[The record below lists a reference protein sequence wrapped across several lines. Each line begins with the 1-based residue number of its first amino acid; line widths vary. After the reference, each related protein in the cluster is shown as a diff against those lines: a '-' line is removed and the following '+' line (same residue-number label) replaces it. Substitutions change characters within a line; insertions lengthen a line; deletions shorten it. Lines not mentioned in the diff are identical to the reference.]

1 MKQIVPIVT
10 KKDLE
15 ITSPIKIIET
25 AKKGG
30 KKISLATKV
39 DDAFIQMLF
48 DNQENVGKFIDL
60 EIDPSTN
67 ILTLHFE
74 KKDIELEKELAHE
87 MR

>member
-1 MKQIVPIVT
+1 MKQIIPIVT

-25 AKKGG
+25 AKKG

-60 EIDPSTN
+60 EIDPTTN

-74 KKDIELEKELAHE
+74 KKNIELEKELAHE

>member
-1 MKQIVPIVT
+1 MKQIIPIVT
-10 KKDLE
+10 KNDLK
-15 ITSPIKIIET
+15 ITNPIKIIET

-48 DNQENVGKFIDL
+48 ENQENVGKFIDL

-74 KKDIELEKELAHE
+74 KKNIELEKELAHE

>member
-1 MKQIVPIVT
+1 MKQIIPIVT

-15 ITSPIKIIET
+15 ITSPIKIIES
-25 AKKGG
+25 AKKG

-74 KKDIELEKELAHE
+74 KKNIELEKELAHE

>member
-1 MKQIVPIVT
+1 MKQIIPIVT
-10 KKDLE
+10 KKDLG
-15 ITSPIKIIET
+15 ITNPIKIIEG

-74 KKDIELEKELAHE
+74 KKNIELEKELAHE

>member
-10 KKDLE
+10 KRDLE
-15 ITSPIKIIET
+15 ITNPIKIIES
-25 AKKGG
+25 ANKG

-48 DNQENVGKFIDL
+48 ENKENVGKFIDL

-74 KKDIELEKELAHE
+74 KKNIELEKELAHE

>member
-1 MKQIVPIVT
+1 MKQIIPIVT
-10 KKDLE
+10 KKDLG
-15 ITSPIKIIET
+15 ITNPIKIIES
-25 AKKGG
+25 AKKG

-48 DNQENVGKFIDL
+48 ENKENVGKFIDL

>member
-1 MKQIVPIVT
+1 MKEIVPIFT
-10 KKDLE
+10 KKDMGL
-15 ITSPIKIIET
+15 ISPIKIIET
-25 AKKGG
+25 TKKGG

-48 DNQENVGKFIDL
+48 ENQENVGKFIDL

-74 KKDIELEKELAHE
+74 KKNIELEKELAHE